1 VPSKMYDLRLF
12 PAKLIPCELISINKK
27 ILINTWGFFLDL
39 SASIIFSLFIFYG
52 FFAYSGAAL
61 LYFHFKNERL
71 PYVASWAIATIL
83 VGTATFLIVLRDVLP
98 LGHAHRLG
106 NAFNMAAYVYFYYSY
121 RSLLG
126 KKICFKR
133 VACKAIISSI
143 ALVGILTFVSD
154 HYDPLYQTSVVA
166 FFGMVINFFTGLLAF
181 RYRQNNKIYLASL
194 LGYIFL
200 IGAFFWGLRFI
211 ATLFYGLGFAYEG
224 GMGNVLTFT
233 PLFVLGIV
241 QYISFLTL
249 VSSIEWQK
257 KEHLIHEINLMKVDS
272 ATRKVK
278 QSEMQY
284 LATLNALAKARDNET
299 GNHVLRTQEFVRLLA
314 LRLRVQGRYIEQLSD
329 ESIDLMVKAAP
340 LHDIGKI
347 GIPDSILL
355 KCDGSLTDEEWVVM
369 KTHTLIGESVLGALD
384 VERDLESDMVA
395 KAIRIAGGH
404 HEKWNGSGYPR
415 GLKGEAIP
423 LEARIM
429 ALADMYDALVSER
442 IYKKSWTHEEAV
454 QEILSKQGCQFDPAI
469 VDAFMAELDAFKAI
483 SAQYQDS

>member
-1 VPSKMYDLRLF
+1 M
-12 PAKLIPCELISINKK
+12 
-27 ILINTWGFFLDL
+27 GL
-39 SASIIFSLFIFYG
+39 SGNIIFSLFIFYG

-71 PYVASWAIATIL
+71 PFVTSWAIATIL
-83 VGTATFLIVLRDVLP
+83 VGTATFLIALKDVLP
-98 LGHAHRLG
+98 IGHAHRLG

-126 KKICFKR
+126 KNIFFKW
-133 VACKAIISSI
+133 VAFEAIIASI
-143 ALVGILTFVSD
+143 ALVSILIFVSN
-154 HYDPLYQTSVVA
+154 HYDPRYQTSVVA
-166 FFGMVINFFTGLLAF
+166 FFGMLINLFTGLLAF

-200 IGAFFWGLRFI
+200 VGAFFWGLRMI

-224 GMGNVLTFT
+224 GMGNIITFT
-233 PLFVLGIV
+233 PLFILGII
-241 QYISFLTL
+241 QYIAFLML
-249 VSSIEWQK
+249 MGSIEWQK
-257 KEHLIHEINLMKVDS
+257 KESLIHEINLMKVHS
-272 ATRKVK
+272 ANRKVE
-278 QSEMQY
+278 QSEKQY

-314 LRLRVQGRYIEQLSD
+314 LRLRTQDRYIEQLSD
-329 ESIDLMVKAAP
+329 ESIELMVKAAP

-355 KCDGSLTDEEWVVM
+355 KSDGPLADEEWIIM

-404 HEKWNGSGYPR
+404 HEKWDGSGYPR
-415 GLKGEAIP
+415 GLQGAAIP

-429 ALADMYDALVSER
+429 ALADIYDALVSKR
-442 IYKKSWTHEEAV
+442 VYKKSWTHDEAV
-454 QEILSKQGCQFDPAI
+454 NEILSKKGSHFDPEV
-469 VDAFMAELDAFKAI
+469 VDAFMTELDSFKAI
-483 SAQYQDS
+483 SEQYQDR